1 MRHTDCAGCI
11 VGKDVGTCDQT
22 AGADGESPSMARLLD
37 RLAELDRPLTPPE
50 LLPRSVMRGLNRAGR
65 APDRS
70 GTAWWT
76 IPFVSARQTDIM
88 SGASML
94 CGCAL
99 DDRCRLLSR
108 LCETHCVGPS
118 GLALVWRPAH
128 ELRCRRSVAPRGSK
142 KGRHYFK
149 TRTWGKERG
158 GNPTCGSP
166 LPTLGAYIQLNSRNR
181 HCGGRVF
188 RVSNSLYL
196 NRIRNAQTHSI

>member
-1 MRHTDCAGCI
+1 
-11 VGKDVGTCDQT
+11 
-22 AGADGESPSMARLLD
+22 MARLLD

-118 GLALVWRPAH
+118 GLALVWRPSGAQA
-128 ELRCRRSVAPRGSK
+128 RSSGAQGKEERKAFAKRGGKNVEETPRG
-142 KGRHYFK
+142 
-149 TRTWGKERG
+149 EREE
-158 GNPTCGSP
+158 TCGHP
-166 LPTLGAYIQLNSRNR
+166 CQHLVRIY
-181 HCGGRVF
+181 
-188 RVSNSLYL
+188 SLT
-196 NRIRNAQTHSI
+196 AATGTAAEECSA

>member
-1 MRHTDCAGCI
+1 MTRGTLWLQQVCQGGLEHAAPAPLNRYQQRVRHTDCAGCI

-99 DDRCRLLSR
+99 DGRCRLLSR

-118 GLALVWRPAH
+118 GLLFGVASRARTGAP
-128 ELRCRRSVAPRGSK
+128 VAPR
-142 KGRHYFK
+142 R
-149 TRTWGKERG
+149 GKEG
-158 GNPTCGSP
+158 TQP
-166 LPTLGAYIQLNSRNR
+166 LNISALCLHELN
-181 HCGGRVF
+181 
-188 RVSNSLYL
+188 
-196 NRIRNAQTHSI
+196 